1 MNKRQKEELRR
12 LGGEEVRFDCPMAPY
27 TTLRVGGLAEALY
40 ETNDLE
46 DLRQMVA
53 YLNKEDIPYLV
64 IGRGSNLLINDE
76 GLAGLAILLRG
87 SFATVKQ
94 ENKDNLTVFSG
105 AGLHLAEL
113 LMYCRSSGLG
123 GLEFLAGIP
132 GTVGGALS
140 MNAGAF
146 GKEIGD
152 RVKEIHVL
160 NTRGEV
166 VVTKR
171 SRLRFSY
178 RTLQIEKGSVIIRAG
193 LMVDRDTEENV
204 SKLIVDY
211 MKRRKE
217 TQPLE
222 YPSAGSVFKNPPN
235 DFAGRLIEQVGLKGK
250 KIGGAII
257 SEKHANYIIN
267 TGGARAEDIL
277 KLMSM
282 AQEKVRKETGIKLE
296 PEIQVVGR

>member
-1 MNKRQKEELRR
+1 MNKRQKEELSR
-12 LGGEEVRFDCPMAPY
+12 LGGEEVQFDCPMAQY
-27 TTLRVGGLAEALY
+27 TTFRVGGLAEALY
-40 ETNDLE
+40 ETNDQE

-64 IGRGSNLLINDE
+64 VGRGSNLLIKDE
-76 GLAGLAILLRG
+76 GLEGLAILLRG
-87 SFATVKQ
+87 SLASVKQ
-94 ENKDNLTVFSG
+94 ENKDDLTVFSG

-113 LMYCRSSGLG
+113 LTYCRSSGLG

-132 GTVGGALS
+132 GTVGGAIS

-146 GKEIGD
+146 GKEIGE
-152 RVKEIHVL
+152 RVKEIHVV
-160 NTRGEV
+160 NPRGDV

-178 RTLQIEKGSVIIRAG
+178 RALQIEKGSVIIG
-193 LMVDRDTEENV
+193 TCLIVNKNTEEIV
-204 SKLIVDY
+204 AKLIAGY
-211 MKRRKE
+211 MKQRKE

-235 DFAGRLIEQVGLKGK
+235 DFAGRLIEQVGLKGT

-267 TGGARAEDIL
+267 TGGAKAKDIL
-277 KLMSM
+277 KLMSI
-282 AQEKVRKETGIKLE
+282 AQDKVRKETGIRLE